1 MFMSRYRSPD
11 EIIAEEIKDEITRI
25 PQVNSNPLLRHKLAY
40 WKKKQGEERN
50 RIKIGKSRQKVR
62 DKELE
67 KESRKIKSKHGVSK
81 YTVEC
86 SNCGQGFRTKKELAA
101 HIAHYK
107 KTKDK
112 WGSTCSYIN
121 TTKYKLDSVRYGK
134 KCNEESGESGESTG
148 ENTIRDIDNIL
159 NMIKDRMKLL
169 TNRCEKCRNTFSS
182 AAIKKMSCK
191 YKHNLCVDCHKGE
204 STCTF
209 CAIHFKVSHASDHEL
224 AKADKIRV
232 ASTRFKPQTQI
243 QIQHHPEPKVTYK
256 PIKPKISEPE
266 EHPNYCNICFDVC
279 SSSLFQ
285 LDCGGHHAMCLSCT
299 NEIVRQSYGPPN
311 CPFCRRKFTAPR

>member
-1 MFMSRYRSPD
+1 MYRYPSPD
-11 EIIAEEIKDEITRI
+11 EIIAEEIKTEITRI

-40 WKKKQGEERN
+40 WKKKQGEERI
-50 RIKIGKSRQKVR
+50 RIKITRSRQKVR

-67 KESRKIKSKHGVSK
+67 KEARKIKSKHNVSK
-81 YTVEC
+81 YKVEC

-121 TTKYKLDSVRYGK
+121 TTKYKLNIVRYGK
-134 KCNEESGESGESTG
+134 ECNEDSGISSI
-148 ENTIRDIDNIL
+148 ENTIQDIDNIL

-169 TNRCEKCRNTFSS
+169 TNQCEKCRNTFSS
-182 AAIKKMSCK
+182 TALKKMSCK
-191 YKHNLCVDCHKGE
+191 YGHNLCADCHKGA
-204 STCTF
+204 SKCTF
-209 CAIHFKVSHASDHEL
+209 CAIHCKISHANDHEL
-224 AKADKIRV
+224 AKADKIRA

-243 QIQHHPEPKVTYK
+243 QIQHHSEPKVCYK
-256 PIKPKISEPE
+256 PTKPAKSDPE

-285 LDCGGHHAMCLSCT
+285 LDCGGNHAMCMSCT
-299 NEIVRQSYGPPN
+299 SEIVKQSYGPPS
-311 CPFCRRKFTAPR
+311 CPFCRRKFTGPPS